1 MNSYIDDRLKST
13 PFSKASQLLLCRE
26 CSRDA
31 GKVSVQVK
39 VADGAQLAL
48 VDIEIKLKCL
58 EAQSVHTMHDEI
70 SIETKAEIAE
80 EVVEI
85 V

>member
-1 MNSYIDDRLKST
+1 MG
-13 PFSKASQLLLCRE
+13 PA
-26 CSRDA
+26 
-31 GKVSVQVK
+31 
-39 VADGAQLAL
+39 AL

-58 EAQSVHTMHDEI
+58 EAQSVHTMHDKI
-70 SIETKAEIAE
+70 FIETKAEIAK